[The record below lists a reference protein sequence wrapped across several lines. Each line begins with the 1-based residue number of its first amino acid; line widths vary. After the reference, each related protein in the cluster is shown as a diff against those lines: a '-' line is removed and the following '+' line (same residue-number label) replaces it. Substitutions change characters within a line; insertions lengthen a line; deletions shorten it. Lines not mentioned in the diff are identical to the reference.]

1 MGYWLEKGVLVDWGH
16 GVPNE
21 FFMNRGSLDIWGD
34 YDSVLSQIQLERIPR
49 PVPFGLHDIK
59 RDASEEILKGQADPD
74 TVPLQR
80 FEASSM
86 SGHLH
91 PLQEL

>member
-59 RDASEEILKGQADPD
+59 RGASEEILKGQADPD
-74 TVPLQR
+74 TVPLQQ